1 MSKLVMFD
9 VEGTLVDCV
18 PQTLECWQR
27 TFAEFGFEYS
37 ITRLQHYSGCDP
49 DDMIKALLRGPE
61 RTRLASILK
70 KRQGKRYR
78 SEYLPWVEAFPGV
91 RALFEAL
98 AAAGCARSLV
108 TSCAKDELD
117 HYMKLT
123 GIADLVGCIACG
135 EEVKRQKPH
144 PDLIDLALAKTGFPA
159 GSAIMVGD
167 TPFDA
172 AAAKRA
178 GVPAIGLL
186 SGGFSN
192 KALRTAGCKQTFRDP
207 EHLKQA
213 LPSWLDASEA

>member
-37 ITRLQHYSGCDP
+37 LVRLQHYSGCDP

-61 RTRLASILK
+61 RNRLAAILK

-78 SEYLPWVEAFPGV
+78 SEYLPQVQAFPGV

-135 EEVKRQKPH
+135 EEVDRQKPH
-144 PDLIDLALAKTGFPA
+144 PDLIKLALAKTGCPA
-159 GSAIMVGD
+159 SSAIMVGD

-172 AAAKRA
+172 TAAKRA
-178 GVPAIGLL
+178 GVSAIGLL
-186 SGGFSN
+186 SGGFSS
-192 KALRTAGCKQTFRDP
+192 KALLTAGCKRTFRDP
-207 EHLKQA
+207 EHLNQA
-213 LPSWLDASEA
+213 LPSWLDPSEA

>member
-18 PQTLECWQR
+18 PQTLECWQQ
-27 TFAEFGFEYS
+27 TFGEFGFKFS
-37 ITRLQHYSGCDP
+37 TIQLHHYSGCDA
-49 DDMIKALLRGPE
+49 DDLIKAVLPE
-61 RTRLASILK
+61 SEYNRLASILK
-70 KRQGKRYR
+70 KRQGRRYR
-78 SEYLPWVEAFPGV
+78 SEYLPQVEAFPGV

-98 AAAGCARSLV
+98 AAVGCERSLV

-117 HYMKLT
+117 HYMTLME
-123 GIADLVGCIACG
+123 IADLVGCIACG

-144 PDLIDLALAKTGFPA
+144 PDLINLALAKTGCPA
-159 GSAIMVGD
+159 KSAIMVGD

-192 KALRTAGCKQTFRDP
+192 DALRTAGCKLTFRDP
-207 EHLKQA
+207 EDLRQG
-213 LPSWLDASEA
+213 LPSWLDAGEA

>member
-1 MSKLVMFD
+1 M
-9 VEGTLVDCV
+9 
-18 PQTLECWQR
+18 
-27 TFAEFGFEYS
+27 
-37 ITRLQHYSGCDP
+37 
-49 DDMIKALLRGPE
+49 
-61 RTRLASILK
+61 
-70 KRQGKRYR
+70 
-78 SEYLPWVEAFPGV
+78 EAFPGV

-172 AAAKRA
+172 TAAKRA
-178 GVPAIGLL
+178 GVSAIGLQ

-192 KALRTAGCKQTFRDP
+192 KACAP
-207 EHLKQA
+207 QA
-213 LPSWLDASEA
+213 ASRRSGTPST